1 MKQTNKQFSRENSI
15 FIDACG
21 RADDNRRSKGHK
33 QRILPTVRQASKFR
47 RGKGTAFQYKS

>member
-21 RADDNRRSKGHK
+21 RADHNRRSKGHK